1 MSGELIYPKFYG
13 DPTTLVSLREAT
25 PEDTEFLYDILHI
38 AACEANNEAL
48 PEGFGTSLQ
57 EAQSYAWFN
66 RYVMGWG
73 RDNDFGLIASTDD
86 GIQVAAAS
94 YREYD
99 ETDYFSSA
107 LDKLFPAPPFIELA
121 IGIKK
126 GYRGNGLGPFLL
138 TQVAQHAG
146 EAGFPNIHLCVS
158 RNNTHAQHVYQGVG
172 FRTVSETS
180 SQKSM
185 VKEL

>member
-1 MSGELIYPKFYG
+1 MSELTYPKFYG
-13 DPTTLVSLREAT
+13 DPITPLSLREAT
-25 PEDTEFLYDILHI
+25 PEDTEFLYQILHI
-38 AACEANNEAL
+38 AAHEAYNEAL

-66 RYVMGWG
+66 RYVIDWG

-86 GIQVAAAS
+86 GVQVAAAS

-99 ETDYFSSA
+99 ETDYFSSTV
-107 LDKLFPAPPFIELA
+107 DKLFPAAPFIELA

-126 GYRGNGLGPFLL
+126 GYRGNGLGPFML
-138 TQVAQHAG
+138 TQVAQHAS
-146 EAGFPNIHLCVS
+146 EAGFPSIHLCVS

-172 FRTVSETS
+172 FLTVSKTL